1 MALTR
6 AASRCVLYHAPVAI
20 NENKEAGE
28 LKIPALTRI
37 LRSQSWCGEKQLSE
51 EEWKQNRIASQMG
64 QWIEQEQLDEFVSF
78 STFDS
83 EESLVRTDWQKT
95 ETLKTELAGRVWPVD
110 RKIPNGI
117 LLRSFSALVQGIDF
131 EGKDLDAVGGGSEEI
146 SHGRRSTSDEIF
158 EFPSGAQA
166 GNFMHLV
173 FEQIDFSDTAKWE
186 EVSVRALTKF
196 GFDPQR
202 WLPVILRMLKKVL
215 SQSLRGEFSL
225 SEISMHDRVEEM
237 EFHFPIKQGQFSQ
250 LIESL
255 PQESLLSRYLQGVGQ
270 EQLLEI
276 ESEGFLKG
284 LMDLVFR
291 YKGKYYLLDWKSNRL
306 NGHEDSFSEREIE
319 AEMMNHH
326 YILQYHIYLVGL
338 LRFLKSRIH
347 DFDYSTHFG
356 GVYYL
361 FVRGIGNDS
370 SKGIFY
376 DFPDADLLEQLDA
389 FFSEPS

>member
-1 MALTR
+1 M
-6 AASRCVLYHAPVAI
+6 
-20 NENKEAGE
+20 
-28 LKIPALTRI
+28 
-37 LRSQSWCGEKQLSE
+37 
-51 EEWKQNRIASQMG
+51 
-64 QWIEQEQLDEFVSF
+64 SF
-78 STFDS
+78 STFNADGS
-83 EESLVRTDWQKT
+83 PAVLDWQKT
-95 ETLKTELAGRVWPVD
+95 ETLKTELNGRVWPVN

-131 EGKDLDAVGGGSEEI
+131 EGKDLDAVAGEIEEI
-146 SHGRRSTSDEIF
+146 SQVQSSPSGEIF

-166 GNFMHLV
+166 GNFMHQV
-173 FEQIDFSDTAKWE
+173 FEEIDFSDSGQWE
-186 EVSVRALTKF
+186 VVTIRALKKF

-202 WLPVILRMLKKVL
+202 WLPVILRMLDKVV
-215 SQSLRGEFSL
+215 SQNLNGEFSL
-225 SEISMHDRVEEM
+225 SEISMNDRVEEM
-237 EFHFPIKQGQFSQ
+237 EFYFPIKKGQFFH

-255 PQESLLSRYLQGVGQ
+255 PQESLLSRYLQRVGQ

-306 NGHEDSFSEREIE
+306 NGHEDGFSKHGIE
-319 AEMMNHH
+319 AEMMDHH

-347 DFDYSTHFG
+347 DFDYSIHFG

-361 FVRGIGNDS
+361 FVRGIGSDS

-376 DFPDADLLEQLDA
+376 DLPDEDLLKRLDA